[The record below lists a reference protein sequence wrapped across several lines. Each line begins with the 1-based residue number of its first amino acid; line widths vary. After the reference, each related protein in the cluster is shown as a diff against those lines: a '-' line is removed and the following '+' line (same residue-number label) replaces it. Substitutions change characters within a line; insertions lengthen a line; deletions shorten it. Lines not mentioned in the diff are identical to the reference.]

1 MLSVEENK
9 LHLSEKKEMES
20 RGEPTQRHPVFIP
33 AVDIF
38 ENKEALVLIAD
49 MPGVSNEGVE
59 IHLED
64 SELSIRGKVS
74 ENREDCIA
82 VSTEYRTGDYFRSFT
97 LSNVIDQQK
106 IDASMK
112 NGVLRIILPKAEAA
126 KPRRISVK
134 AG

>member
-1 MLSVEENK
+1 MEKNLE
-9 LHLSEKKEMES
+9 LRGKKEMEAK
-20 RGEPTQRHPVFIP
+20 GELTQRRPVFIP

-49 MPGVSNEGVE
+49 MPGVKNEGVE

-64 SELSIRGKVS
+64 SELTLRGKVA
-74 ENREDCIA
+74 EDQKNA
-82 VSTEYRTGDYFRSFT
+82 MPVYSEYRSGDYYRSFT

-106 IDASMK
+106 IEASMK
-112 NGVLRIILPKAEAA
+112 NGVLKIILPKAEAA
-126 KPRRISVK
+126 KPRHITVK

>member
-1 MLSVEENK
+1 MEKNLE
-9 LHLSEKKEMES
+9 LRGKKELEPK
-20 RGEPTQRHPVFIP
+20 GELTQRRPVFIP

-49 MPGVSNEGVE
+49 MPGVTNDGVE

-64 SELSIRGKVS
+64 SELTIRGRVT
-74 ENREDCIA
+74 EEEQNLTP
-82 VSTEYRTGDYFRSFT
+82 VYTEYRSGDYYRSFT

-106 IDASMK
+106 IEASMK
-112 NGVLRIILPKAEAA
+112 DGVLKIFLPKAETA
-126 KPRRISVK
+126 KPRQITVE

>member
-1 MLSVEENK
+1 METNLE
-9 LHLSEKKEMES
+9 LRGKKQMEAK
-20 RGEPTQRHPVFIP
+20 GELTQRRPVFIP

-49 MPGVSNEGVE
+49 MPGVTNEAVE

-64 SELSIRGKVS
+64 GELTLRGRVAEERQS
-74 ENREDCIA
+74 LIP
-82 VSTEYRTGDYFRSFT
+82 VYTEYRSGDYYRSFT

-106 IDASMK
+106 IEASMK
-112 NGVLRIILPKAEAA
+112 NGVLKITLPKAEAA
-126 KPRRISVK
+126 KPRHITVK